1 MSNGGQSTVRSSP
14 AGKMGEG
21 LKIPHHDRTKMLRSI
36 LRGVGAGRFVWG
48 DLGNGK

>member
-1 MSNGGQSTVRSSP
+1 VRSSP
-14 AGKMGEG
+14 AGKTSEG

-36 LRGVGAGRFVWG
+36 LRGVGAGRLFLG